1 MLTEDVIRAWKDRQ
15 FRNDLSKADLV
26 ALPDHPAGTIELDV
40 LDLDN
45 VAAAYAPGPTA
56 CVCTSGAECFSLSA
70 CDWTLSVGD
79 CGPLHPTP

>member
-1 MLTEDVIRAWKDRQ
+1 MLTENVIRAWKDKE
-15 FRNDLSKADLV
+15 FRNSLSEAEQA
-26 ALPDHPAGTIELDV
+26 ALPAHPSGITELDMPA
-40 LDLDN
+40 LDN

-70 CDWTLSVGD
+70 CDLTLSVGD